1 MEPICPDVILYV
13 CTNCIPHDGRLP
25 RQWHQQGAHVLVR
38 QVPCSGKID
47 GQYLLHALEGGARGL
62 CVVACPKG
70 KCQLAQG
77 NYRAEVRIGTIRRLL
92 TEIGIEPERAEL
104 LHIGPDESFDRFNR
118 LVREAVARI
127 CALGPSPLPRESEPV
142 NEPA

>member
-1 MEPICPDVILYV
+1 
-13 CTNCIPHDGRLP
+13 
-25 RQWHQQGAHVLVR
+25 
-38 QVPCSGKID
+38 
-47 GQYLLHALEGGARGL
+47 
-62 CVVACPKG
+62 
-70 KCQLAQG
+70 LAQG

-104 LHIGPDESFDRFNR
+104 LHIGPDESFDRFDR

-127 CALGPSPLPRESEPV
+127 CALGPSPLAPESEPV